1 MREDDL
7 KLLRPLSQSLIQFY
21 HNINQ
26 AINTSYKE
34 GRIIT
39 IVNNKDH
46 RINQSFIEF
55 EIS

>member
-7 KLLRPLSQSLIQFY
+7 KLLRPLFSSLNTVY

-46 RINQSFIEF
+46 RTKIKSFI
-55 EIS
+55 